1 VTRTD
6 SETRSRSPRAALYN
20 RTSFSTY
27 LQLKVK
33 IAAGIIRS
41 MQCLYLSGKLY
52 FDTLY
57 QNCELNSALNSHFI
71 RLATGF
77 GPTLI

>member
-33 IAAGIIRS
+33 IAAGIRS
-41 MQCLYLSGKLY
+41 MQGLYLSGKLY

-71 RLATGF
+71 QLATGF